1 MEHNSTANHSR
12 SGAMSSRFDIF
23 FSSVYHPQSNGQ
35 VESTNKTV
43 VKILKKKLSKR
54 KGGWVEYL
62 PEVMWSYRTT
72 ISSATSETPY
82 SLAFGVEAVI
92 PVEIGSPSFRIQHY
106 NPGFNSTGLKLHLN
120 LLEEK
125 REDARVRTSAYQEKA
140 ARYYNKRVKPRSFNT
155 GDWVLRRITTAA
167 KDPTEGKLG
176 PVWEGPFRVIKS
188 NPKGAYQ
195 LEDTNGK
202 KLQRPWNAEHLRK
215 YYM

>member
-1 MEHNSTANHSR
+1 
-12 SGAMSSRFDIF
+12 MSSRFDIF

-62 PEVMWSYRTT
+62 PEVMWSYRTR

-82 SLAFGVEAVI
+82 SLAFRVEAVI

-120 LLEEK
+120 ILEEK

>member
-1 MEHNSTANHSR
+1 M
-12 SGAMSSRFDIF
+12 
-23 FSSVYHPQSNGQ
+23 
-35 VESTNKTV
+35 TV
-43 VKILKKKLSKR
+43 
-54 KGGWVEYL
+54 
-62 PEVMWSYRTT
+62 
-72 ISSATSETPY
+72 SSATSETPY

-92 PVEIGSPSFRIQHY
+92 PVEIGSPNFRIQHY
-106 NPGFNSTGLKLHLN
+106 NPGFNSTGLKLHLD

-125 REDARVRTSAYQEKA
+125 REDARVRTFAYQEKA
-140 ARYYNKRVKPRSFNT
+140 ARYYNKRVKPQSFNT

-176 PVWEGPFRVIKS
+176 PVWEGPFWVIKS

-215 YYM
+215 ILYVIPVILYVICLFLNLMFINKMQIQTAY